1 MSSLVLGVEPL
12 GASVEACQ
20 AWSRVQLIGSDE
32 EKGKGG
38 KQENTEREQEKTQE
52 RTSLQQ
58 PLGPYPQKQNMS
70 NYSIVTVVKPRPV
83 S

>member
-1 MSSLVLGVEPL
+1 M
-12 GASVEACQ
+12 
-20 AWSRVQLIGSDE
+20 GSDE
-32 EKGKGG
+32 EEGKGG
-38 KQENTEREQEKTQE
+38 KKEEKTETEQEDTQE

-58 PLGPYPQKQNMS
+58 PLGPYPQKQIMS